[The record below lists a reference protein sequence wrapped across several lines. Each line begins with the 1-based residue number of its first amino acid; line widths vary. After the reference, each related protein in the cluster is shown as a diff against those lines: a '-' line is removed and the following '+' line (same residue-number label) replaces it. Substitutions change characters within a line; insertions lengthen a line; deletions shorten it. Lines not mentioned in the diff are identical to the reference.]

1 MNKAN
6 LVGRI
11 TADPKIDIFE
21 GKKRARFTVAIRR
34 KFSKKGENEID
45 YISCIA
51 CGHNA
56 EFIEQH
62 FTRGNNIVIVGEIRT
77 RKYQSG
83 ERMNYSTSIFVE
95 EVSFIRSDG
104 DFAADEGG
112 VFDEKS

>member
-11 TADPKIDIFE
+11 TADPKMDIIN
-21 GKKRARFTVAIRR
+21 GQKRARFTVAIRR
-34 KFSKKGENEID
+34 KFSKNINNEID

-51 CGHNA
+51 NGHNA

-77 RKYQSG
+77 KKH
-83 ERMNYSTSIFVE
+83 ERGGQMTYSTSIFVE
-95 EVSFIRSDG
+95 EVDFVRSDE
-104 DFAADEGG
+104 DFKANER
-112 VFDEKS
+112 S

>member
-11 TADPKIDIFE
+11 TADPKMDVID

-34 KFSKKGENEID
+34 RFFQNAETVID
-45 YISCIA
+45 YISCVA
-51 CGHNA
+51 WGHNA

-77 RKYQSG
+77 RKYESG
-83 ERMNYSTSIFVE
+83 GRMNYSTSVFVE
-95 EVSFIRSDG
+95 EVYFTRSDE
-104 DFAADEGG
+104 DFADDKGG
-112 VFDEKS
+112 AFDEES

>member
-11 TADPKIDIFE
+11 TADPKMDITD
-21 GKKRARFTVAIRR
+21 GQKRARFTVAVRR
-34 KFSKKGENEID
+34 KFSKNINSEID

-51 CGHNA
+51 KGHNA

-77 RKYQSG
+77 KKYESG
-83 ERMNYSTSIFVE
+83 GRMNYSTSIFVE
-95 EVSFIRSDG
+95 EVDFVRSDEE
-104 DFAADEGG
+104 FKANER
-112 VFDEKS
+112 S